1 MSVYLPACLFFLS
14 LLYPLSFWISLSSG
28 FAFFSVPCSL
38 HMSLALSI
46 PLHLFVCISVSTP
59 HLLSLVYLLCFFSHS
74 EGLGH
79 GEVFPFG
86 ECPACGPGGARPLLG
101 VDLAS
106 TSLGL
111 WGQSSWAWKGLGW
124 GVGMPPRVTWCTTE
138 HTQSQVPVG
147 AWLRTALALTTGH
160 FPGLPGAAHG

>member
-1 MSVYLPACLFFLS
+1 M
-14 LLYPLSFWISLSSG
+14 
-28 FAFFSVPCSL
+28 
-38 HMSLALSI
+38 
-46 PLHLFVCISVSTP
+46 
-59 HLLSLVYLLCFFSHS
+59 
-74 EGLGH
+74 
-79 GEVFPFG
+79 
-86 ECPACGPGGARPLLG
+86 LG